1 MKLCLVV
8 WLLIL
13 RSDDGLIKRTRLVT
27 SKLVVQH
34 SGVQLYIY
42 ICIYIYVY
50 AYSTAS
56 SAVSPVQIR
65 FFSSEAYNAA
75 SKNWL

>member
-42 ICIYIYVY
+42 IYVY

-56 SAVSPVQIR
+56 SAVGLVQIR